1 LTFQPKIPIIAATF
15 GKEIIEMSAIQVEL
29 DEDLAVLLQGSNQ
42 PVPQVA
48 REMIILE
55 LYRRGTISSGKA
67 AQLLDMPRFEFI
79 HYASRLGIAFFDLT
93 DDEWK
98 VEQARAESL

>member
-1 LTFQPKIPIIAATF
+1 
-15 GKEIIEMSAIQVEL
+15 MSTIQLDL
-29 DEDLAVLLQGSNQ
+29 DEEIAVFLQGFKQ

-48 REMIILE
+48 RELIILE

-67 AQLLDMPRFEFI
+67 AQLLDMPRFEFVR
-79 HYASRLGIAFFDLT
+79 YASRLGIAFFDLT

-98 VEQARAESL
+98 AEQARAESL

>member
-1 LTFQPKIPIIAATF
+1 
-15 GKEIIEMSAIQVEL
+15 MSVIQLEL
-29 DEDLAVLLQGSNQ
+29 DEDIATLLQGLNQ

-48 REMIILE
+48 RELIVLE

-67 AQLLDMPRFEFI
+67 AQLLDMSRFEFVR
-79 HYASRLGIAFFDLT
+79 YASRLGIAFFDLT

-98 VEQARAESL
+98 AEQARAETL